1 MKVNLFG
8 RSVILTV
15 IVMMM
20 ASLVIQLPRTAAQKG
35 SKEKQVIELKKM
47 TVTTRGAEKDPNIK
61 DDTQLND
68 PAVKIDPPPS
78 KGGVKTRGNL
88 CEVRL
93 DNWTKLIIK
102 IYIDGKY
109 RGTIGPFD
117 DAVGYAIPGET
128 SVYGRADYTDGT
140 FSYWGPKTYNCSSGQ
155 YIYFKMTD

>member
-15 IVMMM
+15 IVMFMV
-20 ASLVIQLPRTAAQKG
+20 SLVMQLPQAAAQKG
-35 SKEKQVIELKKM
+35 SREKQVIELKKK
-47 TVTTRGAEKDPNIK
+47 TVTTRGTEKDPNIK
-61 DDTQLND
+61 DDSQLND

-78 KGGVKTRGNL
+78 KGGGKTRGNL

-109 RGTIGPFD
+109 RGTVGPFD

-140 FSYWGPKTYNCSSGQ
+140 YSYWGPKTYSCSPGQ